1 MAKLAA
7 PFVSRRGG
15 GRSATASVFNEGVQV
30 PNADWARAVAV
41 NPALESTDKVE
52 RAEATR
58 KEILSGSLA
67 KYRRR

>member
-1 MAKLAA
+1 MTKLAA

-15 GRSATASVFNEGVQV
+15 GRSAAASVFNEGIQV
-30 PNADWARAVAV
+30 PNADWQREVAK
-41 NPALESTDKVE
+41 NPALESKDKAE

-58 KEILSGSLA
+58 ASILGGSLA